1 MKQKLIQN
9 KGETLIEAL
18 VAVLIAFL
26 SMAMLCASMLSA
38 SKINSETKKAD
49 VKFKND
55 LIKAEALEGTGDS
68 SNVKL
73 SFGNGSSQTVTVKLY
88 GTGGDFVGYDYT
100 K

>member
-38 SKINSETKKAD
+38 SKINEKTKKAD
-49 VKFKND
+49 DKFKGD
-55 LIKAEALEGTGDS
+55 LFQAEALQGTS
-68 SNVKL
+68 TTSNVKL
-73 SFGNGSSQTVTVKLY
+73 SFGNGSSSTVSVDLY
-88 GTGGDFVGYDYT
+88 GSGGDFVGYDYT